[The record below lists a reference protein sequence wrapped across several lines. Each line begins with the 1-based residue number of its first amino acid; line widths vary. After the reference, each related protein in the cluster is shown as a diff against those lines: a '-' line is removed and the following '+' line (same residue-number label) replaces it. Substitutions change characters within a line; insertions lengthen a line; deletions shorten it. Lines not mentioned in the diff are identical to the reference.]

1 MLPTQWDF
9 LQATEQQVLMSGSAG
24 SGKSLSLCAK
34 AIQQAQIPGNTF
46 LLLRKW
52 LVNLKSSTL
61 RTLLD
66 GEGKRP
72 PMLPPGTYRHNRSEK
87 LIHLYGGGDIVYAGV
102 GDDITRIRSIP
113 CGAVG
118 VDECTELSED
128 EWDELRIRPRI
139 AVGSGQIYGVC
150 NPADTAHFLYRRFI
164 SPERHPD
171 SRVIFGLSKDNIHLP
186 AHAQKALSQLTGAV
200 GERMREG
207 RWLGFD
213 RLIYGNLPA
222 GCFTGQMADEI
233 QIKEWY
239 ISIDYGF
246 TNPTALLLAGMD
258 GDDRLWVYKEHEASK
273 MLQSDIIAW
282 LEQWR
287 DKSPTIVVDPSAA
300 GLIAEIQSRGFTC
313 VKADNDVQI
322 GIDRTRDVMA
332 AGRIRFSATC
342 VNLRR
347 SLTNYVRKPDGKPDK
362 IDDHCC
368 DSLRYLI
375 QTAVGSKI
383 LSILEDMARPVSS
396 FGFEP
401 EAGALIS
408 PFNHLGNDLPSQD
421 SMTDI
426 LKRMAF

>member
-171 SRVIFGLSKDNIHLP
+171 SCVIFGLSKDNIHLP